1 MRKYLDV
8 IKSSRLF
15 RDIDDGEIEAML
27 ACLSVS
33 SREYAKNEF
42 ILRAGERSSSIGL
55 VLAGAVHIIKE
66 DFLGNRNIIA
76 EAQPGEIF
84 AESYACVPG
93 TPLGVSAAA
102 AERSEVMF
110 MDVSR
115 VLTVCGSACA
125 FHARLMRNLL
135 AVLAE
140 KNLQFSEKLTYMTQ
154 RSTRQK
160 LLSYLS
166 AESLRRGSCEFEIP
180 FNRQQLADYLSVDRS
195 ALCSTTARTNSRS
208 RRERA
213 AASKRPRRCI
223 ISADGGKAMY
233 STEKTGQWFARYV
246 DSFRVGGAL
255 ENMQELKRKHSR
267 RVCAISCAIAESLE
281 WNEERDAWLAHAIGL
296 LHDTAR
302 FEQYRDYKTFA
313 DAASFDHGERGAEI
327 LARGFEWDGLEE
339 GDKEKLLAAVR
350 HHNKIEIPPSTPLA
364 QYRWCALARDAD
376 KIDVFRMVQSR
387 IDNGTIYDM
396 LPRHKRVTGLTPAL
410 VEEVR
415 ATGRGSYLNA
425 RSLQDYRL
433 IQLTWG
439 LDLNFPSSSRG
450 GSTSTSPSPPRRCAP
465 RESSTESPKT

>member
-42 ILRAGERSSSIGL
+42 ILRAGERSSSFGL

-76 EAQPGEIF
+76 EATPGEIF

-93 TPLGVSAAA
+93 APLGVSAAA

-160 LLSYLS
+160 LLAYLS
-166 AESLRRGSCEFEIP
+166 AESLRRGAREFEIP

-195 ALCSTTARTNSRS
+195 ALSG
-208 RRERA
+208 EL
-213 AASKRPRRCI
+213 SKLR
-223 ISADGGKAMY
+223 G
-233 STEKTGQWFARYV
+233 E
-246 DSFRVGGAL
+246 
-255 ENMQELKRKHSR
+255 
-267 RVCAISCAIAESLE
+267 
-281 WNEERDAWLAHAIGL
+281 GL
-296 LHDTAR
+296 L
-302 FEQYRDYKTFA
+302 
-313 DAASFDHGERGAEI
+313 
-327 LARGFEWDGLEE
+327 
-339 GDKEKLLAAVR
+339 
-350 HHNKIEIPPSTPLA
+350 
-364 QYRWCALARDAD
+364 
-376 KIDVFRMVQSR
+376 
-387 IDNGTIYDM
+387 
-396 LPRHKRVTGLTPAL
+396 
-410 VEEVR
+410 
-415 ATGRGSYLNA
+415 
-425 RSLQDYRL
+425 DYRKNKFTL
-433 IQLTWG
+433 APGT
-439 LDLNFPSSSRG
+439 G
-450 GSTSTSPSPPRRCAP
+450 GG
-465 RESSTESPKT
+465 E

>member
-27 ACLSVS
+27 SCLSVS

-42 ILRAGERSSSIGL
+42 ILRAGERSGSIGL

-93 TPLGVSAAA
+93 APLGVSAAA

-154 RSTRQK
+154 RSKLTYMTQRSTRQK
-160 LLSYLS
+160 LLAYLS
-166 AESLRRGSCEFEIP
+166 AESLRRGAREFEIP

-195 ALCSTTARTNSRS
+195 ALSG
-208 RRERA
+208 EL
-213 AASKRPRRCI
+213 SKLR
-223 ISADGGKAMY
+223 G
-233 STEKTGQWFARYV
+233 E
-246 DSFRVGGAL
+246 
-255 ENMQELKRKHSR
+255 
-267 RVCAISCAIAESLE
+267 
-281 WNEERDAWLAHAIGL
+281 GL
-296 LHDTAR
+296 L
-302 FEQYRDYKTFA
+302 
-313 DAASFDHGERGAEI
+313 
-327 LARGFEWDGLEE
+327 
-339 GDKEKLLAAVR
+339 
-350 HHNKIEIPPSTPLA
+350 
-364 QYRWCALARDAD
+364 
-376 KIDVFRMVQSR
+376 
-387 IDNGTIYDM
+387 
-396 LPRHKRVTGLTPAL
+396 
-410 VEEVR
+410 
-415 ATGRGSYLNA
+415 
-425 RSLQDYRL
+425 DYRKNKFTL
-433 IQLTWG
+433 APET
-439 LDLNFPSSSRG
+439 SG
-450 GSTSTSPSPPRRCAP
+450 G
-465 RESSTESPKT
+465 E

>member
-27 ACLSVS
+27 SCLSVS

-42 ILRAGERSSSIGL
+42 ILRAGERSGSIGL

-66 DFLGNRNIIA
+66 DFLGNRNIIS

-93 TPLGVSAAA
+93 APLGVSAAA

-160 LLSYLS
+160 LLAYLS
-166 AESLRRGSCEFEIP
+166 AESLRRGAREFEIP

-195 ALCSTTARTNSRS
+195 ALSG
-208 RRERA
+208 EL
-213 AASKRPRRCI
+213 SKLR
-223 ISADGGKAMY
+223 G
-233 STEKTGQWFARYV
+233 E
-246 DSFRVGGAL
+246 
-255 ENMQELKRKHSR
+255 
-267 RVCAISCAIAESLE
+267 
-281 WNEERDAWLAHAIGL
+281 GL
-296 LHDTAR
+296 LD
-302 FEQYRDYKTFA
+302 YRK
-313 DAASFDHGERGAEI
+313 
-327 LARGFEWDGLEE
+327 
-339 GDKEKLLAAVR
+339 
-350 HHNKIEIPPSTPLA
+350 NKIRT
-364 QYRWCALARDAD
+364 
-376 KIDVFRMVQSR
+376 
-387 IDNGTIYDM
+387 
-396 LPRHKRVTGLTPAL
+396 TG
-410 VEEVR
+410 
-415 ATGRGSYLNA
+415 
-425 RSLQDYRL
+425 
-433 IQLTWG
+433 
-439 LDLNFPSSSRG
+439 
-450 GSTSTSPSPPRRCAP
+450 
-465 RESSTESPKT
+465 

>member
-27 ACLSVS
+27 SCLSVS

-93 TPLGVSAAA
+93 APLGVSAAA

-166 AESLRRGSCEFEIP
+166 AESFIGRVAAPR
-180 FNRQQLADYLSVDRS
+180 LARIRDTVQPP
-195 ALCSTTARTNSRS
+195 TARGLPLGGPQRALGRALEAA
-208 RRERA
+208 RRRA
-213 AASKRPRRCI
+213 ARLPQEQI
-223 ISADGGKAMY
+223 H
-233 STEKTGQWFARYV
+233 ARAGNG
-246 DSFRVGGAL
+246 R
-255 ENMQELKRKHSR
+255 R
-267 RVCAISCAIAESLE
+267 RVKP
-281 WNEERDAWLAHAIGL
+281 R
-296 LHDTAR
+296 
-302 FEQYRDYKTFA
+302 
-313 DAASFDHGERGAEI
+313 
-327 LARGFEWDGLEE
+327 
-339 GDKEKLLAAVR
+339 AV
-350 HHNKIEIPPSTPLA
+350 
-364 QYRWCALARDAD
+364 
-376 KIDVFRMVQSR
+376 V
-387 IDNGTIYDM
+387 
-396 LPRHKRVTGLTPAL
+396 
-410 VEEVR
+410 
-415 ATGRGSYLNA
+415 
-425 RSLQDYRL
+425 
-433 IQLTWG
+433 
-439 LDLNFPSSSRG
+439 
-450 GSTSTSPSPPRRCAP
+450 
-465 RESSTESPKT
+465 